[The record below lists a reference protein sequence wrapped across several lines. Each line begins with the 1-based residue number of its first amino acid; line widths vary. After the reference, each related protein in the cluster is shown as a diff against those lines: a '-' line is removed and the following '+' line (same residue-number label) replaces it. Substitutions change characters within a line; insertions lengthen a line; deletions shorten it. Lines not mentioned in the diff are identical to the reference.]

1 METLKSST
9 FDSHNPVDGT
19 VIASYPN
26 TSSADVNAAVARAT
40 LPKKA
45 KKRAEPDD
53 TSNVRVVHTITKKRN
68 KLK

>member
-26 TSSADVNAAVARAT
+26 TSAADVNAAVDRAQSAS
-40 LPKKA
+40 LAWQALGFRGRRK
-45 KKRAEPDD
+45 
-53 TSNVRVVHTITKKRN
+53 V
-68 KLK
+68 LL